1 MKLLEKKHSPS
12 DIESKWYKHWIE
24 KKYFSSKESENH
36 YTIVI
41 PPPNVTGKLHMG
53 HVLNNTIQD
62 ILIRKARM
70 EGKNA
75 CWIPGTDHASI
86 ATESKVTKMLEEQ
99 GINKK
104 DLTRE
109 EFLKYAW
116 EWKEEYGGTII
127 NQLQKLG
134 CSCDWD
140 KTSFTM
146 DEDYSKAVLE
156 SFVQLYNKGL
166 IYKGSKLVNWC
177 PKSQTALSDEEVMFK
192 EVNGTLWYIKYA
204 INDSDTFIEIATTR
218 PETLLGDTAVA
229 VNPSDDRYKDL
240 IGKTAI
246 IPIVN
251 REVEIIAD
259 DYVDVEFGSGC
270 VKITPAHDFNDYEIG
285 KRHNL
290 EMIRCLDFDGKIEN
304 HDFIPQEL
312 RGLDRFEARE
322 KIIDMLKNQNLLK
335 GVEDHQIQIPK
346 GDRSKTILEPMVSEQ
361 WFVKTDEVA
370 KKAIQVVE
378 DDEIRFIPKN
388 WEKTY
393 FEWMYNIQD
402 WCISRQQWWGHRIP
416 AWYDDEKNHYVGTSE
431 VNVREKYG
439 LKDDVQLTQDED
451 VLDTWFSSALWPFS
465 TLGWPDDTE
474 DLKSYYPTTLLVT
487 GFDIIFFWVARM
499 IMMGLYTMENI
510 PFKDILIHGLVRDS
524 QGRKMS
530 KSLGNTMD
538 PLELSEKHGA
548 DALRFSLIEKAN
560 PGQDVPFDEEWTVSA
575 KKFGNKIWN
584 AAKFVHLYTD
594 ESTPSEISTI
604 SLIENK
610 WILSRFNETLEEFN
624 ELFEKYKISDAY
636 KLLYNFLWSELF
648 DWYFEFS
655 KNLFNDKDKKIETQT
670 VLKSIFLES
679 LKLLNPAMPH
689 ITEEIWSSF
698 NENYIIDNSWP
709 TKYQQESVDI
719 FEIDNLKEIITKIR
733 NFKSTYNLKNS
744 LSIDLYPASS
754 YPDWFINQLEKTAN
768 VIISTVE
775 NNVKEGVVLSF
786 QSNEFEFSILAN
798 KYIDVENEIK
808 RLNKKREELS
818 KSLEISNQRLN
829 NDKFVE
835 NAKQE
840 LIDQEK
846 QNVQNLNSQIESINS
861 TLKSLDN

>member
-1 MKLLEKKHSPS
+1 MQNEKYDPLS
-12 DIESKWYKHWIE
+12 IE
-24 KKYFSSKESENH
+24 KKWQKNWEQGNKFQPVDSDDNFS
-36 YTIVI
+36 IVI
-41 PPPNVTGKLHMG
+41 PPPNVTGSLHMG
-53 HVLNNTIQD
+53 HALEHSIIDVITRVKRLQGFQT
-62 ILIRKARM
+62 L
-70 EGKNA
+70 
-75 CWIPGTDHASI
+75 WLPGTDHAGI
-86 ATESKVTKMLEEQ
+86 ITQLLVEKELEEN
-99 GINKK
+99 GISKH
-104 DLTRE
+104 DLGRE
-109 EFLKYAW
+109 NFLAKVW
-116 EWKEEYGGTII
+116 EWKEKSGDNIT
-127 NQLQKLG
+127 NQMKTLG
-134 CSCDWD
+134 MSCDW
-140 KTSFTM
+140 SRERFTM
-146 DEDYSKAVLE
+146 DEGLSQAVINV
-156 SFVQLYNKGL
+156 FVSLYENDL
-166 IYKGSKLVNWC
+166 IYKGTRMVNWDTKL
-177 PKSQTALSDEEVMFK
+177 KSAVSDLEVTSSNELGK
-192 EVNGTLWYIKYA
+192 LWT
-204 INDSDTFIEIATTR
+204 INYKVGDSFIEIATTR

-304 HDFIPQEL
+304 HEFIPQEL

-594 ESTPSEISTI
+594 ESTPSEISTV

-610 WILSRFNETLEEFN
+610 WIISRFNETLEEFN

-719 FEIDNLKEIITKIR
+719 FEIENLREIITKIR

-798 KYIDVENEIK
+798 KYIDVENEIN

>member
-1 MKLLEKKHSPS
+1 MQNEKYDPLS
-12 DIESKWYKHWIE
+12 IE
-24 KKYFSSKESENH
+24 KKWQKNWEQGNKFQPIDSDENFS
-36 YTIVI
+36 IVI
-41 PPPNVTGKLHMG
+41 PPPNVTGSLHMG
-53 HVLNNTIQD
+53 HALEHSIIDVITRVKRLQGFQT
-62 ILIRKARM
+62 L
-70 EGKNA
+70 
-75 CWIPGTDHASI
+75 WLPGTDHAGI
-86 ATESKVTKMLEEQ
+86 ITQLLVEKELEEN
-99 GINKK
+99 GISKH
-104 DLTRE
+104 DLGRE
-109 EFLKYAW
+109 NFLAKVW
-116 EWKEEYGGTII
+116 EWKEKSGDNIT
-127 NQLQKLG
+127 NQMKTLG
-134 CSCDWD
+134 MSCDW
-140 KTSFTM
+140 SRERFTM
-146 DEDYSKAVLE
+146 DEGLSQAVINV
-156 SFVQLYNKGL
+156 FVSLYENDL
-166 IYKGSKLVNWC
+166 IYKGTRMVNWDTKL
-177 PKSQTALSDEEVMFK
+177 KSAVSDLEVTSSNELGK
-192 EVNGTLWYIKYA
+192 LWT
-204 INDSDTFIEIATTR
+204 INYKVGDSFIEIATTR

-304 HDFIPQEL
+304 HEFIPQEL

-594 ESTPSEISTI
+594 ESTPSEISKV

-610 WILSRFNETLEEFN
+610 WIISRFNETLEEFN

-719 FEIDNLKEIITKIR
+719 FEIENLREIITKIR

>member
-1 MKLLEKKHSPS
+1 MQNEKYDPLS
-12 DIESKWYKHWIE
+12 IE
-24 KKYFSSKESENH
+24 KKWQKNWEQGNKFQPVDSDENFS
-36 YTIVI
+36 IVI
-41 PPPNVTGKLHMG
+41 PPPNVTGSLHMG
-53 HVLNNTIQD
+53 HALEHSIIDVITRVKRLQGFQT
-62 ILIRKARM
+62 L
-70 EGKNA
+70 
-75 CWIPGTDHASI
+75 WLPGTDHAGI
-86 ATESKVTKMLEEQ
+86 ITQLLVEKELEEN
-99 GINKK
+99 GISKH
-104 DLTRE
+104 DLGRE
-109 EFLKYAW
+109 NFLAKVW
-116 EWKEEYGGTII
+116 EWKEKSGDNIT
-127 NQLQKLG
+127 NQMKTLG
-134 CSCDWD
+134 MSCDW
-140 KTSFTM
+140 SRERFTM
-146 DEDYSKAVLE
+146 DEGLSQAVINV
-156 SFVQLYNKGL
+156 FVSLYENDL
-166 IYKGSKLVNWC
+166 IYKGTRMVNWDTKL
-177 PKSQTALSDEEVMFK
+177 KSAVSDLEVTSSNELGK
-192 EVNGTLWYIKYA
+192 LWT
-204 INDSDTFIEIATTR
+204 INYKVGDSFIEIATTR

-719 FEIDNLKEIITKIR
+719 FEIENLREIITKIR

>member
-1 MKLLEKKHSPS
+1 MQNEKYDPLS
-12 DIESKWYKHWIE
+12 IE
-24 KKYFSSKESENH
+24 KKWQKNWEQGNKFQPVDSDDNFS
-36 YTIVI
+36 IVI
-41 PPPNVTGKLHMG
+41 PPPNVTGSLHMG
-53 HVLNNTIQD
+53 HALEHSIIDVITRVKRLQGFQT
-62 ILIRKARM
+62 L
-70 EGKNA
+70 
-75 CWIPGTDHASI
+75 WLPGTDHAGI
-86 ATESKVTKMLEEQ
+86 ITQLLVEKELEEN
-99 GINKK
+99 GISKH
-104 DLTRE
+104 DLGRE
-109 EFLKYAW
+109 NFLAKVW
-116 EWKEEYGGTII
+116 EWKEKSGDNIT
-127 NQLQKLG
+127 NQMKTLG
-134 CSCDWD
+134 MSCDW
-140 KTSFTM
+140 SRERFTM
-146 DEDYSKAVLE
+146 DEGLSQAVINV
-156 SFVQLYNKGL
+156 FVSLYENDL
-166 IYKGSKLVNWC
+166 IYKGTRMVNWDTKL
-177 PKSQTALSDEEVMFK
+177 KSAVSDLEVTSSNELGK
-192 EVNGTLWYIKYA
+192 LWT
-204 INDSDTFIEIATTR
+204 INYKVGDSFIEIATTR

-229 VNPSDDRYKDL
+229 VNPSDERYKDL

-304 HDFIPQEL
+304 HEFIPQEL

-594 ESTPSEISTI
+594 ESTPSEISTV

-610 WILSRFNETLEEFN
+610 WIISRFNKTLEEFN

-709 TKYQQESVDI
+709 TKYQQQSVDI
-719 FEIDNLKEIITKIR
+719 FEIENLREIITKIR

>member
-1 MKLLEKKHSPS
+1 MQDEKYDPLS
-12 DIESKWYKHWIE
+12 IE
-24 KKYFSSKESENH
+24 KKWQKNWEQGNKFQPIDSDENFS
-36 YTIVI
+36 IVI
-41 PPPNVTGKLHMG
+41 PPPNVTGSLHMG
-53 HVLNNTIQD
+53 HALEHSIIDVITRIKRLQGFQT
-62 ILIRKARM
+62 L
-70 EGKNA
+70 
-75 CWIPGTDHASI
+75 WLPGTDHAGI
-86 ATESKVTKMLEEQ
+86 ITQLLVEKELDENDLSKH
-99 GINKK
+99 
-104 DLTRE
+104 DLGRE
-109 EFLKYAW
+109 NFLAKVW
-116 EWKEEYGGTII
+116 EWKDKSGDNIT
-127 NQLQKLG
+127 NQMKTLG
-134 CSCDWD
+134 MSCDW
-140 KTSFTM
+140 SRERFTM
-146 DEDYSKAVLE
+146 DEGLSEAVINV
-156 SFVQLYNKGL
+156 FVSLYENNL
-166 IYKGSKLVNWC
+166 IYKGTRMVNWDTKL
-177 PKSQTALSDEEVMFK
+177 KSAVSDLEVTSSNELGK
-192 EVNGTLWYIKYA
+192 LWT
-204 INDSDTFIEIATTR
+204 INYKVGDSFIEIATTR

-229 VNPSDDRYKDL
+229 VNPSDDRYKGL
-240 IGKTAI
+240 IGQTAT

-251 REVEIIAD
+251 REVEIIGD

-290 EMIRCLDFDGKIEN
+290 EMIRCLDFDGKIED
-304 HDFIPQEL
+304 HEFIPREL

-322 KIIDMLKNQNLLK
+322 IIIDMLKNQNLLK

-361 WFVKTDEVA
+361 WFVKTNEVA
-370 KKAIQVVE
+370 KKAIKVVE

-416 AWYDDEKNHYVGTSE
+416 AWYDGEQNHYVGTSE
-431 VNVREKYG
+431 ANVREKYG
-439 LKDDVQLTQDED
+439 LKDSVQLTQDED

-465 TLGWPDDTE
+465 TLGWPENTE

-499 IMMGLYTMENI
+499 IMMGLYTMDNI

-560 PGQDVPFDEEWTVSA
+560 PGQDVPFDEEWTISA

-594 ESTPSEISTI
+594 ESTPSEISST

-610 WILSRFNETLEEFN
+610 WIISRFNDTLKEFN

-655 KNLFNDKDKKIETQT
+655 KNLFNDKDEKIETQT

-698 NENYIIDNSWP
+698 NENYLIDNSWP
-709 TKYQQESVDI
+709 STFDEESDNI
-719 FEIDNLKEIITKIR
+719 FEIENLKEIITKIR
-733 NFKSTYNLKNS
+733 NFKSTYKLKNS
-744 LSIDLYPASS
+744 LAMDLYSLDS
-754 YPDWFINQLEKTAN
+754 YPDWFVNQIEKTVN
-768 VIISTVE
+768 VNISVVE
-775 NNVKEGVVLSF
+775 SNSEDGVVLSF
-786 QSNEFEFSILAN
+786 QSSDFVLSLLAN
-798 KYIDVENEIK
+798 KYIDVESEIK
-808 RLNKKREELS
+808 RLNKKKEELN
-818 KSLEISNQRLN
+818 KSLEISNNRLSS
-829 NDKFVE
+829 DKFVQ

-846 QNVQNLNSQIESINS
+846 QNLQNLNNQIESIDS
-861 TLKSLDN
+861 TLESLDN

>member
-1 MKLLEKKHSPS
+1 MQNEKYDPLS
-12 DIESKWYKHWIE
+12 IE
-24 KKYFSSKESENH
+24 KKWQKNWEQGNKFQPVDSDDNFS
-36 YTIVI
+36 IVI
-41 PPPNVTGKLHMG
+41 PPPNVTGSLHMG
-53 HVLNNTIQD
+53 HALEHSIIDVITRVKRLQGFQT
-62 ILIRKARM
+62 L
-70 EGKNA
+70 
-75 CWIPGTDHASI
+75 WLPGTDHAGI
-86 ATESKVTKMLEEQ
+86 ITQLLVEKELEEN
-99 GINKK
+99 GISKH
-104 DLTRE
+104 DLGRE
-109 EFLKYAW
+109 NFLAKVW
-116 EWKEEYGGTII
+116 EWKEKSGDNIT
-127 NQLQKLG
+127 NQMKTLG
-134 CSCDWD
+134 MSCDW
-140 KTSFTM
+140 SRERFTM
-146 DEDYSKAVLE
+146 DEGLSQAVINV
-156 SFVQLYNKGL
+156 FVSLYENDL
-166 IYKGSKLVNWC
+166 IYKGTRMVNWDTKL
-177 PKSQTALSDEEVMFK
+177 KSAVSDLEVTSSNELGK
-192 EVNGTLWYIKYA
+192 LWT
-204 INDSDTFIEIATTR
+204 INYKVGDSFIEIATTR

-304 HDFIPQEL
+304 HEFIPQEL

-431 VNVREKYG
+431 INVREKYG
-439 LKDDVQLTQDED
+439 LKDNVQLSQDED

-594 ESTPSEISTI
+594 ESTPSEISTV

-719 FEIDNLKEIITKIR
+719 FEIENLREIITKIR

-768 VIISTVE
+768 VTISTVE

>member
-1 MKLLEKKHSPS
+1 MQNEKYDPLS
-12 DIESKWYKHWIE
+12 IE
-24 KKYFSSKESENH
+24 KKWQKNWEQGNKFQPVDSDDNFS
-36 YTIVI
+36 IVI
-41 PPPNVTGKLHMG
+41 PPPNVTGSLHMG
-53 HVLNNTIQD
+53 HALEHSIIDVITRVKRLQGFQT
-62 ILIRKARM
+62 L
-70 EGKNA
+70 
-75 CWIPGTDHASI
+75 WLPGTDHAGI
-86 ATESKVTKMLEEQ
+86 ITQLLVEKELEEN
-99 GINKK
+99 GISKH
-104 DLTRE
+104 DLGRE
-109 EFLKYAW
+109 NFLAKVW
-116 EWKEEYGGTII
+116 EWKEKSGDNIT
-127 NQLQKLG
+127 NQMKTLG
-134 CSCDWD
+134 MSCDW
-140 KTSFTM
+140 SRERFTM
-146 DEDYSKAVLE
+146 DEGLSQAVINV
-156 SFVQLYNKGL
+156 FVSLYENDL
-166 IYKGSKLVNWC
+166 IYKGTRMVNWDTKL
-177 PKSQTALSDEEVMFK
+177 KSAVSDLEVTSSNELGK
-192 EVNGTLWYIKYA
+192 LWT
-204 INDSDTFIEIATTR
+204 INYKVGDSFIEIATTR

-304 HDFIPQEL
+304 HEFIPQEL

-361 WFVKTDEVA
+361 WFVKTEEVA

-594 ESTPSEISTI
+594 ESIPSEISKV

-610 WILSRFNETLEEFN
+610 WIISRFNETLEEFN

-719 FEIDNLKEIITKIR
+719 FEIENLREIITKIR

>member
-1 MKLLEKKHSPS
+1 MQDEKYDPLS
-12 DIESKWYKHWIE
+12 IE
-24 KKYFSSKESENH
+24 KKWQKNWEQGNKFQPIDSDENFS
-36 YTIVI
+36 IVI
-41 PPPNVTGKLHMG
+41 PPPNVTGSLHMG
-53 HVLNNTIQD
+53 HALEHSIIDVITRIKRLQGFQT
-62 ILIRKARM
+62 L
-70 EGKNA
+70 
-75 CWIPGTDHASI
+75 WLPGTDHAGI
-86 ATESKVTKMLEEQ
+86 ITQLLVEKELDENGLSKH
-99 GINKK
+99 
-104 DLTRE
+104 DLGRE
-109 EFLKYAW
+109 NFLAKVW
-116 EWKEEYGGTII
+116 EWKDKSGDNIT
-127 NQLQKLG
+127 NQMKTLG
-134 CSCDWD
+134 MSCDW
-140 KTSFTM
+140 SRERFTM
-146 DEDYSKAVLE
+146 DEGLSEAVINV
-156 SFVQLYNKGL
+156 FVSLYENNL
-166 IYKGSKLVNWC
+166 IYKGTRMVNWDTKL
-177 PKSQTALSDEEVMFK
+177 KSAVSDLEVTSSNELGK
-192 EVNGTLWYIKYA
+192 LWT
-204 INDSDTFIEIATTR
+204 INYKVGDSFIEIATTR

-229 VNPSDDRYKDL
+229 VNPSDDRYKGL
-240 IGKTAI
+240 IGQTAT

-251 REVEIIAD
+251 REVEIIGD

-290 EMIRCLDFDGKIEN
+290 EMIRCLDFDGKIED
-304 HDFIPQEL
+304 HEFIPSEL

-322 KIIDMLKNQNLLK
+322 IIIDMLKNQNLLK
-335 GVEDHQIQIPK
+335 GVKDHQIQIPK

-361 WFVKTDEVA
+361 WFVKTNEVA
-370 KKAIQVVE
+370 KKAIKVVE
-378 DDEIRFIPKN
+378 DDEISFIPKN

-416 AWYDDEKNHYVGTSE
+416 AWYDGEQNHYVGTSE
-431 VNVREKYG
+431 ADVREKYG
-439 LKDDVQLTQDED
+439 LKDSVQLTQDED

-465 TLGWPDDTE
+465 TLGWPENTE

-499 IMMGLYTMENI
+499 IMMGLYTMDNI

-560 PGQDVPFDEEWTVSA
+560 PGQDVPFDEEWTISA

-594 ESTPSEISTI
+594 KSTPSEISST

-610 WILSRFNETLEEFN
+610 WIISRFNDTLKEFN

-655 KNLFNDKDKKIETQT
+655 KNLFNDKDEKIETQT

-698 NENYIIDNSWP
+698 NENYLIDNSWP
-709 TKYQQESVDI
+709 STFDEESDNI
-719 FEIDNLKEIITKIR
+719 FEIENLKEIITKIR
-733 NFKSTYNLKNS
+733 NFKSTYKLKNS
-744 LSIDLYPASS
+744 LAIDLYSLDS
-754 YPDWFINQLEKTAN
+754 YPDWFVNQLEKTAN
-768 VIISTVE
+768 VNISVVE
-775 NNVKEGVVLSF
+775 SNSEDGVVLSF
-786 QSNEFEFSILAN
+786 QSSDFVLSLLAN
-798 KYIDVENEIK
+798 KYIDVESEIK
-808 RLNKKREELS
+808 RLNKKKEELN
-818 KSLEISNQRLN
+818 KSLEISNNRLSS
-829 NDKFVE
+829 DKFVQ

-846 QNVQNLNSQIESINS
+846 QNVQNLNNQIESIDS
-861 TLKSLDN
+861 TLESLDN

>member
-1 MKLLEKKHSPS
+1 MQNEQYDPLSVEKKWQKNWELGNKFQPIDS
-12 DIESKWYKHWIE
+12 DEN
-24 KKYFSSKESENH
+24 FS
-36 YTIVI
+36 IVI
-41 PPPNVTGKLHMG
+41 PPPNVTGSLHMG
-53 HVLNNTIQD
+53 HALEHSIIDVITRIKRLQGFQT
-62 ILIRKARM
+62 L
-70 EGKNA
+70 
-75 CWIPGTDHASI
+75 WLPGTDHAGI
-86 ATESKVTKMLEEQ
+86 ITQLLVEKELEEN
-99 GINKK
+99 GISKH
-104 DLTRE
+104 DLGRE
-109 EFLKYAW
+109 NFLAKVW
-116 EWKEEYGGTII
+116 EWKEKSGDNIT
-127 NQLQKLG
+127 NQMKTLG
-134 CSCDWD
+134 MSCDW
-140 KTSFTM
+140 SRERFTM
-146 DEDYSKAVLE
+146 DEGLSQAVINV
-156 SFVQLYNKGL
+156 FVSLYENDL
-166 IYKGSKLVNWC
+166 IYKGTRMVNWDTKL
-177 PKSQTALSDEEVMFK
+177 KSAVSDLEVTSSSELGK
-192 EVNGTLWYIKYA
+192 LWT
-204 INDSDTFIEIATTR
+204 INYKVGDTFIEIATTR

-229 VNPSDDRYKDL
+229 VNPSDVRYKDL
-240 IGKTAI
+240 IGKTVI
-246 IPIVN
+246 IPLVN

-259 DYVDVEFGSGC
+259 NYVDVEFGSGC

-290 EMIRCLDFDGKIEN
+290 EMIRCLDFDGKIVDL
-304 HDFIPQEL
+304 DFIPQEL

-322 KIIDMLKNQNLLK
+322 KIIEMLKKQNLLK

-378 DDEIRFIPKN
+378 DEEIKFIPKN

-416 AWYDDEKNHYVGTSE
+416 AWYDDEKNYYVGTSE
-431 VNVREKYG
+431 ANVREKYA

-465 TLGWPDDTE
+465 TLGWPEDTE
-474 DLKSYYPTTLLVT
+474 DLNNYYPTSLLVT

-538 PLELSEKHGA
+538 PLELTQKHGA

-560 PGQDVPFDEEWTVSA
+560 PGQDVPFDEEWTISA
-575 KKFGNKIWN
+575 KKFGNKVWN

-594 ESTPSEISTI
+594 ESTPSDISTV

-610 WILSRFNETLEEFN
+610 WIISRFNDTLEEFN

-655 KNLFNDKDKKIETQT
+655 KNLFIDEDKKIETQT

-689 ITEEIWSSF
+689 ITEEICSSF
-698 NENYIIDNSWP
+698 NENYIIDSSWP
-709 TKYQQESVDI
+709 TRYQQESDDI
-719 FEIDNLKEIITKIR
+719 FEIENLREIITKIR

-744 LSIDLYPASS
+744 LIIDLYSAEP

-768 VIISTVE
+768 VNISIPE
-775 NNVKEGVVLSF
+775 NNIKEGAVLSF

-829 NDKFVE
+829 NDKFIN

-846 QNVQNLNSQIESINS
+846 QNVQNLNSQIDSINS
-861 TLKSLDN
+861 TLNSLDN

>member
-1 MKLLEKKHSPS
+1 MQDEKYDPLS
-12 DIESKWYKHWIE
+12 IE
-24 KKYFSSKESENH
+24 KKWQKNWEQGNKFQPIDSDENFS
-36 YTIVI
+36 IVI
-41 PPPNVTGKLHMG
+41 PPPNVTGSLHMG
-53 HVLNNTIQD
+53 HALEHSIIDVITRIKRLQGFQT
-62 ILIRKARM
+62 L
-70 EGKNA
+70 
-75 CWIPGTDHASI
+75 WLPGTDHAGI
-86 ATESKVTKMLEEQ
+86 ITQLLVEKELDENDLSKH
-99 GINKK
+99 
-104 DLTRE
+104 DLGRE
-109 EFLKYAW
+109 NFLAKVW
-116 EWKEEYGGTII
+116 EWKDKSGDNIT
-127 NQLQKLG
+127 NQMKTLG
-134 CSCDWD
+134 MSCDW
-140 KTSFTM
+140 SRERFTM
-146 DEDYSKAVLE
+146 DEGLSEAVINV
-156 SFVQLYNKGL
+156 FVSLYENNL
-166 IYKGSKLVNWC
+166 IYKGTRMVNWDTKL
-177 PKSQTALSDEEVMFK
+177 KSAVSDLEVTSSNELGK
-192 EVNGTLWYIKYA
+192 LWT
-204 INDSDTFIEIATTR
+204 INYKVGDSFIEIATTR

-229 VNPSDDRYKDL
+229 VNPSDDRYKGL
-240 IGKTAI
+240 IGQTAT

-251 REVEIIAD
+251 REVEIIGD

-290 EMIRCLDFDGKIEN
+290 EMIRCLDFDGKIED
-304 HDFIPQEL
+304 HEFIPREL

-322 KIIDMLKNQNLLK
+322 IIIDMLKNQNLLK

-361 WFVKTDEVA
+361 WFVKTNEVA
-370 KKAIQVVE
+370 KKAIKVVE

-416 AWYDDEKNHYVGTSE
+416 AWYDGEQNHYVGTSE
-431 VNVREKYG
+431 ANVREKYG
-439 LKDDVQLTQDED
+439 LKDSVQLTQDED

-465 TLGWPDDTE
+465 TLGWPENTE

-499 IMMGLYTMENI
+499 IMMGLYTMDNI

-560 PGQDVPFDEEWTVSA
+560 PGQDVPFDEEWTISA

-594 ESTPSEISTI
+594 ESTPSEISST

-610 WILSRFNETLEEFN
+610 WIISRFNDTLKEFN

-698 NENYIIDNSWP
+698 NENYLIDNSWP
-709 TKYQQESVDI
+709 STFDEESDNI
-719 FEIDNLKEIITKIR
+719 FEIENLKEIITKIR
-733 NFKSTYNLKNS
+733 NFKSTYKLKNS
-744 LSIDLYPASS
+744 LAMDLYSLDS
-754 YPDWFINQLEKTAN
+754 YPDWFVNQIEKTVN
-768 VIISTVE
+768 VNISVVE
-775 NNVKEGVVLSF
+775 SNSEDGVVLSF
-786 QSNEFEFSILAN
+786 QSSDFVLSLLAN
-798 KYIDVENEIK
+798 KYIDVESEIK
-808 RLNKKREELS
+808 RLNKKKEELN
-818 KSLEISNQRLN
+818 KSLEISNNRLSS
-829 NDKFVE
+829 DKFVQ

-846 QNVQNLNSQIESINS
+846 QNLQNLNNQIESIDS
-861 TLKSLDN
+861 TLESLDN

>member
-1 MKLLEKKHSPS
+1 MQNEKYDPLS
-12 DIESKWYKHWIE
+12 IE
-24 KKYFSSKESENH
+24 KKWQKNWEQGNKFQPTDSDENFS
-36 YTIVI
+36 IVI
-41 PPPNVTGKLHMG
+41 PPPNVTGSLHMG
-53 HVLNNTIQD
+53 HALEHSIIDVITRVKRLQGFQT
-62 ILIRKARM
+62 L
-70 EGKNA
+70 
-75 CWIPGTDHASI
+75 WLPGTDHAGI
-86 ATESKVTKMLEEQ
+86 ITQLLVEKELEEN
-99 GINKK
+99 GISKH
-104 DLTRE
+104 DLGRE
-109 EFLKYAW
+109 NFLAKVW
-116 EWKEEYGGTII
+116 EWKEKSGDNIT
-127 NQLQKLG
+127 NQMKTLG
-134 CSCDWD
+134 MSCDW
-140 KTSFTM
+140 SRERFTM
-146 DEDYSKAVLE
+146 DEGLSQAVINV
-156 SFVQLYNKGL
+156 FVSLYENDL
-166 IYKGSKLVNWC
+166 IYKGTRMVNWDTKL
-177 PKSQTALSDEEVMFK
+177 KSAVSDLEVTSSNELGK
-192 EVNGTLWYIKYA
+192 LWT
-204 INDSDTFIEIATTR
+204 INYKVGDSFIEIATTR

-229 VNPSDDRYKDL
+229 VNPSDERYKDL

-304 HDFIPQEL
+304 HEFIPQEL

-594 ESTPSEISTI
+594 ESTPSEISTV

-610 WILSRFNETLEEFN
+610 WIISRFNETLEEFN

-719 FEIDNLKEIITKIR
+719 FEIENLREIITKIR

>member
-1 MKLLEKKHSPS
+1 MQNEKYDPLS
-12 DIESKWYKHWIE
+12 IE
-24 KKYFSSKESENH
+24 KKWQKNWEQGNKFQPTDSDENFS
-36 YTIVI
+36 IVI
-41 PPPNVTGKLHMG
+41 PPPNVTGSLHMG
-53 HVLNNTIQD
+53 HALEHSIIDVITRIKRLQGFQT
-62 ILIRKARM
+62 L
-70 EGKNA
+70 
-75 CWIPGTDHASI
+75 WLPGTDHAGI
-86 ATESKVTKMLEEQ
+86 ITQLLVEKELEEN
-99 GINKK
+99 GISKH
-104 DLTRE
+104 DLGRE
-109 EFLKYAW
+109 NFLAKVW
-116 EWKEEYGGTII
+116 EWKEKSGDNIT
-127 NQLQKLG
+127 NQMKTLG
-134 CSCDWD
+134 MSCDW
-140 KTSFTM
+140 SRERFTM
-146 DEDYSKAVLE
+146 DEGLSQAVINV
-156 SFVQLYNKGL
+156 FVSLYEKDL
-166 IYKGSKLVNWC
+166 IYKGTRMVNWDTKL
-177 PKSQTALSDEEVMFK
+177 KSAVSDLEVTSSNELGK
-192 EVNGTLWYIKYA
+192 LWT
-204 INDSDTFIEIATTR
+204 INYKVEDSFIEIATTR

-246 IPIVN
+246 IPVVN

-290 EMIRCLDFDGKIEN
+290 EMIRCLDFDGKVEN
-304 HDFIPQEL
+304 HEFIPQEL

-361 WFVKTDEVA
+361 WFVKTEEVA

-439 LKDDVQLTQDED
+439 LKDDIQLTQDED

-594 ESTPSEISTI
+594 ESTPSEISTV

-610 WILSRFNETLEEFN
+610 WIISRFNETLEEFN

-719 FEIDNLKEIITKIR
+719 FEIENLREIITKIR

-768 VIISTVE
+768 VTISTVE

-786 QSNEFEFSILAN
+786 QSNQFEFSILAN

-818 KSLEISNQRLN
+818 KSLEISIQRLN

>member
-1 MKLLEKKHSPS
+1 MQNEKYDPLS
-12 DIESKWYKHWIE
+12 IE
-24 KKYFSSKESENH
+24 KKWQKNWEQGNKFQPIDSDENFS
-36 YTIVI
+36 IVI
-41 PPPNVTGKLHMG
+41 PPPNVTGSLHMG
-53 HVLNNTIQD
+53 HALEHSIIDVITRVKRLQGFQT
-62 ILIRKARM
+62 L
-70 EGKNA
+70 
-75 CWIPGTDHASI
+75 WLPGTDHAGI
-86 ATESKVTKMLEEQ
+86 ITQLLVEKELEEN
-99 GINKK
+99 GISKH
-104 DLTRE
+104 DLGRE
-109 EFLKYAW
+109 NFLAKVW
-116 EWKEEYGGTII
+116 EWKEKSGDNIT
-127 NQLQKLG
+127 NQMKTLG
-134 CSCDWD
+134 MSCDW
-140 KTSFTM
+140 SRERFTM
-146 DEDYSKAVLE
+146 DEGLSQAVINV
-156 SFVQLYNKGL
+156 FVSLYENDL
-166 IYKGSKLVNWC
+166 IYKGTRMVNWDTKL
-177 PKSQTALSDEEVMFK
+177 KSAVSDLEVTSSNELGK
-192 EVNGTLWYIKYA
+192 LWT
-204 INDSDTFIEIATTR
+204 INYKVGDSFIEIATTR

-304 HDFIPQEL
+304 HEFIPQEL

-594 ESTPSEISTI
+594 ESTPSEISTV

>member
-1 MKLLEKKHSPS
+1 MQNEKYDPLS
-12 DIESKWYKHWIE
+12 IE
-24 KKYFSSKESENH
+24 KKWQKNWEQGNKFQPTDSDENFS
-36 YTIVI
+36 IVI
-41 PPPNVTGKLHMG
+41 PPPNVTGSLHMG
-53 HVLNNTIQD
+53 HALEHSIIDVITRVKRLQGFQT
-62 ILIRKARM
+62 L
-70 EGKNA
+70 
-75 CWIPGTDHASI
+75 WLPGTDHAGI
-86 ATESKVTKMLEEQ
+86 ITQLLVEKELEEN
-99 GINKK
+99 GISKH
-104 DLTRE
+104 DLGRE
-109 EFLKYAW
+109 NFLAKVW
-116 EWKEEYGGTII
+116 EWKEKSGDNIT
-127 NQLQKLG
+127 NQMKTLG
-134 CSCDWD
+134 MSCDW
-140 KTSFTM
+140 SRERFTM
-146 DEDYSKAVLE
+146 DEGLSQAVINV
-156 SFVQLYNKGL
+156 FVSLYENDL
-166 IYKGSKLVNWC
+166 IYKGTRMVNWDTKL
-177 PKSQTALSDEEVMFK
+177 KSAVSDLEVTSSNELGK
-192 EVNGTLWYIKYA
+192 LWT
-204 INDSDTFIEIATTR
+204 INYKVGDSFIEIATTR

-304 HDFIPQEL
+304 HEFIPQEL

-594 ESTPSEISTI
+594 ESIPSEISKV

-610 WILSRFNETLEEFN
+610 WIISRFNETLEEFN

-719 FEIDNLKEIITKIR
+719 FEIENLREIITKIR

>member
-1 MKLLEKKHSPS
+1 MQNEKYDPLS
-12 DIESKWYKHWIE
+12 IE
-24 KKYFSSKESENH
+24 KKWQKNWEQGNKFQPVDSDDNFS
-36 YTIVI
+36 IVI
-41 PPPNVTGKLHMG
+41 PPPNVTGSLHMG
-53 HVLNNTIQD
+53 HALEHSIIDVITRVKRLQGFQT
-62 ILIRKARM
+62 L
-70 EGKNA
+70 
-75 CWIPGTDHASI
+75 WLPGTDHAGI
-86 ATESKVTKMLEEQ
+86 ITQLLVEKELEEN
-99 GINKK
+99 GISKH
-104 DLTRE
+104 DLGRE
-109 EFLKYAW
+109 NFLAKVW
-116 EWKEEYGGTII
+116 EWKEKSGDNIT
-127 NQLQKLG
+127 NQMKTLG
-134 CSCDWD
+134 MSCDW
-140 KTSFTM
+140 SRERFTM
-146 DEDYSKAVLE
+146 DEGLSQAVINV
-156 SFVQLYNKGL
+156 FVSLYENDL
-166 IYKGSKLVNWC
+166 IYKGTRMVNWDTKL
-177 PKSQTALSDEEVMFK
+177 KSAVSDLEVTSSNELGK
-192 EVNGTLWYIKYA
+192 LWT
-204 INDSDTFIEIATTR
+204 INYKVGDSFIEIATTR

-229 VNPSDDRYKDL
+229 VNPSDERYKDL

-304 HDFIPQEL
+304 HEFIPQEL

-361 WFVKTDEVA
+361 WFVKTEEVA

-594 ESTPSEISTI
+594 ESTPSEISTV

-610 WILSRFNETLEEFN
+610 WIISRFNETLEEFN

-719 FEIDNLKEIITKIR
+719 FEIENLREIITKIR

-768 VIISTVE
+768 VTISTVE

>member
-1 MKLLEKKHSPS
+1 MQNEKYDPLS
-12 DIESKWYKHWIE
+12 IE
-24 KKYFSSKESENH
+24 KKWQKNWEQGNKFQPIDSDENFS
-36 YTIVI
+36 IVI
-41 PPPNVTGKLHMG
+41 PPPNVTGSLHMG
-53 HVLNNTIQD
+53 HALEHSIIDVITRVKRLQGFQT
-62 ILIRKARM
+62 L
-70 EGKNA
+70 
-75 CWIPGTDHASI
+75 WLPGTDHAGI
-86 ATESKVTKMLEEQ
+86 ITQLLVEKELEEN
-99 GINKK
+99 GISKH
-104 DLTRE
+104 DLGRE
-109 EFLKYAW
+109 NFLAKVW
-116 EWKEEYGGTII
+116 EWKEKSGDNIT
-127 NQLQKLG
+127 NQMKTLG
-134 CSCDWD
+134 MSCDW
-140 KTSFTM
+140 SRERFTM
-146 DEDYSKAVLE
+146 DEGLSQAVINV
-156 SFVQLYNKGL
+156 FVSLYENDL
-166 IYKGSKLVNWC
+166 IYKGTRMVNWDTKL
-177 PKSQTALSDEEVMFK
+177 KSAVSDLEVTSSNELGK
-192 EVNGTLWYIKYA
+192 LWT
-204 INDSDTFIEIATTR
+204 INYKVGDSFIEIATTR

-229 VNPSDDRYKDL
+229 VNPSDERYKDL

-304 HDFIPQEL
+304 HEFIPQEL

-361 WFVKTDEVA
+361 WFVKTDEIA

-594 ESTPSEISTI
+594 ESTPSEISTV

-610 WILSRFNETLEEFN
+610 WIISRFNETLEEFN

-719 FEIDNLKEIITKIR
+719 FEIENLREIITKIR

-768 VIISTVE
+768 VTISTVE

>member
-1 MKLLEKKHSPS
+1 MQNEKYDPLS
-12 DIESKWYKHWIE
+12 IE
-24 KKYFSSKESENH
+24 KKWQKNWEQGNKFQPIDSDENFS
-36 YTIVI
+36 IVI
-41 PPPNVTGKLHMG
+41 PPPNVTGSLHMG
-53 HVLNNTIQD
+53 HALEHSIIDVITRVKRLQGFQT
-62 ILIRKARM
+62 L
-70 EGKNA
+70 
-75 CWIPGTDHASI
+75 WLPGTDHAGI
-86 ATESKVTKMLEEQ
+86 ITQLLVEKELEEN
-99 GINKK
+99 GISKH
-104 DLTRE
+104 DLGRE
-109 EFLKYAW
+109 NFLAKVW
-116 EWKEEYGGTII
+116 EWKEKSGDNIT
-127 NQLQKLG
+127 NQMKTLG
-134 CSCDWD
+134 MSCDW
-140 KTSFTM
+140 SRERFTM
-146 DEDYSKAVLE
+146 DEGLSQAVINV
-156 SFVQLYNKGL
+156 FVSLYENDL
-166 IYKGSKLVNWC
+166 IYKGTRMVNWDTKL
-177 PKSQTALSDEEVMFK
+177 KSAVSDLEVTSANELGK
-192 EVNGTLWYIKYA
+192 LWA
-204 INDSDTFIEIATTR
+204 INYKVGDSFIEIATTR

-431 VNVREKYG
+431 INVREKYG
-439 LKDDVQLTQDED
+439 LKDNVQLSQDED

-474 DLKSYYPTTLLVT
+474 DLKNYYPTTLLVT

>member
-1 MKLLEKKHSPS
+1 MQNEKYDPLS
-12 DIESKWYKHWIE
+12 IE
-24 KKYFSSKESENH
+24 KKWQKNWEQGNKFQPTDSDENFS
-36 YTIVI
+36 IVI
-41 PPPNVTGKLHMG
+41 PPPNVTGSLHMG
-53 HVLNNTIQD
+53 HALEHSIIDVITRVKRLQGFQT
-62 ILIRKARM
+62 L
-70 EGKNA
+70 
-75 CWIPGTDHASI
+75 WLPGTDHAGI
-86 ATESKVTKMLEEQ
+86 ITQLLVEKELEEN
-99 GINKK
+99 GISKH
-104 DLTRE
+104 DLGRE
-109 EFLKYAW
+109 NFLAKVW
-116 EWKEEYGGTII
+116 EWKEKSGDNIT
-127 NQLQKLG
+127 NQMKTLG
-134 CSCDWD
+134 MSCDW
-140 KTSFTM
+140 SRERFTM
-146 DEDYSKAVLE
+146 DEGLSQAVINV
-156 SFVQLYNKGL
+156 FVSLYENDL
-166 IYKGSKLVNWC
+166 IYKGTRMVNWDTKL
-177 PKSQTALSDEEVMFK
+177 KSAVSDLEVTSSNELGK
-192 EVNGTLWYIKYA
+192 LWT
-204 INDSDTFIEIATTR
+204 INYKVGDSFIEIATTR

-304 HDFIPQEL
+304 HEFIPQEL

-361 WFVKTDEVA
+361 WFVKTEEVA

-594 ESTPSEISTI
+594 ESTPSEIITV

-719 FEIDNLKEIITKIR
+719 FEIENLREIITKIR

>member
-1 MKLLEKKHSPS
+1 MQNEKYDPLS
-12 DIESKWYKHWIE
+12 IE
-24 KKYFSSKESENH
+24 KKWQKNWEQGNKFQPVDSDENFS
-36 YTIVI
+36 IVI
-41 PPPNVTGKLHMG
+41 PPPNVTGSLHMG
-53 HVLNNTIQD
+53 HALEHSIIDVITRVKRLQGFQT
-62 ILIRKARM
+62 L
-70 EGKNA
+70 
-75 CWIPGTDHASI
+75 WLPGTDHAGI
-86 ATESKVTKMLEEQ
+86 ITQLLVEKELEEN
-99 GINKK
+99 GISKH
-104 DLTRE
+104 DLGRE
-109 EFLKYAW
+109 NFLAKVW
-116 EWKEEYGGTII
+116 EWKEKSGDNIT
-127 NQLQKLG
+127 NQMKTLG
-134 CSCDWD
+134 MSCDW
-140 KTSFTM
+140 SRERFTM
-146 DEDYSKAVLE
+146 DEGLSQAVINV
-156 SFVQLYNKGL
+156 FVSLYENDL
-166 IYKGSKLVNWC
+166 IYKGTRMVNWDTKL
-177 PKSQTALSDEEVMFK
+177 KSAVSDLEVTSSNELGK
-192 EVNGTLWYIKYA
+192 LWT
-204 INDSDTFIEIATTR
+204 INYKVGDSFIEIATTR

-304 HDFIPQEL
+304 HEFIPQEL

-416 AWYDDEKNHYVGTSE
+416 AWYDDENNHYVGTSE

-439 LKDDVQLTQDED
+439 LKDNVQLSQDED

-594 ESTPSEISTI
+594 ESTPSEISTV

-610 WILSRFNETLEEFN
+610 WIISRFNETLEEFN

-719 FEIDNLKEIITKIR
+719 FEIENLREIITKIR

-829 NDKFVE
+829 NEKFVE

>member
-1 MKLLEKKHSPS
+1 MQNEKYDPLS
-12 DIESKWYKHWIE
+12 IE
-24 KKYFSSKESENH
+24 KKWQKNWEQGNKFQPTDSDENFS
-36 YTIVI
+36 IVI
-41 PPPNVTGKLHMG
+41 PPPNVTGSLHMG
-53 HVLNNTIQD
+53 HALEHSIIDVITRVKRLQGFQT
-62 ILIRKARM
+62 L
-70 EGKNA
+70 
-75 CWIPGTDHASI
+75 WLPGTDHAGI
-86 ATESKVTKMLEEQ
+86 ITQLLVEKELEEN
-99 GINKK
+99 GISKH
-104 DLTRE
+104 DLGRE
-109 EFLKYAW
+109 NFLAKVW
-116 EWKEEYGGTII
+116 EWKEKSGDNIT
-127 NQLQKLG
+127 NQMKTLG
-134 CSCDWD
+134 MSCDW
-140 KTSFTM
+140 SRERFTM
-146 DEDYSKAVLE
+146 DEGLSQAVINV
-156 SFVQLYNKGL
+156 FVSLYENDL
-166 IYKGSKLVNWC
+166 IYKGTRMVNWDTKL
-177 PKSQTALSDEEVMFK
+177 KSAVSDLEVTSANELGK
-192 EVNGTLWYIKYA
+192 LWA
-204 INDSDTFIEIATTR
+204 INYKVGDSFIEIATTR

-251 REVEIIAD
+251 REVKIIAD

-744 LSIDLYPASS
+744 LSIDLYPTSS

-786 QSNEFEFSILAN
+786 QSNEFEFSIFAN

-835 NAKQE
+835 NAKKE
-840 LIDQEK
+840 LIDKEK

>member
-1 MKLLEKKHSPS
+1 MQNEKYDPLS
-12 DIESKWYKHWIE
+12 IE
-24 KKYFSSKESENH
+24 KKWQKNWEQGNKFQPVDSDDNFS
-36 YTIVI
+36 IVI
-41 PPPNVTGKLHMG
+41 PPPNVTGSLHMG
-53 HVLNNTIQD
+53 HALEHSIIDVITRVKRLQGFQT
-62 ILIRKARM
+62 L
-70 EGKNA
+70 
-75 CWIPGTDHASI
+75 WLPGTDHAGI
-86 ATESKVTKMLEEQ
+86 ITQLLVEKELEEN
-99 GINKK
+99 GISKH
-104 DLTRE
+104 DLGRE
-109 EFLKYAW
+109 NFLAKVW
-116 EWKEEYGGTII
+116 EWKEKSGDNIT
-127 NQLQKLG
+127 NQMKTLG
-134 CSCDWD
+134 MSCDW
-140 KTSFTM
+140 SRERFTM
-146 DEDYSKAVLE
+146 DEGLSQAVINV
-156 SFVQLYNKGL
+156 FVSLYENDL
-166 IYKGSKLVNWC
+166 IYKGTRMVNWDTKL
-177 PKSQTALSDEEVMFK
+177 KSAVSDLEVTSSNELGK
-192 EVNGTLWYIKYA
+192 LWT
-204 INDSDTFIEIATTR
+204 INYKVGDSFIEIATTR

-304 HDFIPQEL
+304 HEFIPQEL

-594 ESTPSEISTI
+594 ESTPSEISTV

-610 WILSRFNETLEEFN
+610 WIISRFNETLEEFN

-719 FEIDNLKEIITKIR
+719 FEIENLREIITKIR

-768 VIISTVE
+768 VTISTVE